1 MQLLFISLRVILGL
15 ILLAAAIGKLL
26 NMRAFQLSLGQYR
39 LPHEKVLRYLV
50 PIIELVAGL
59 SLLTGEAVVISSLVS
74 LLLFIS
80 ILGLYMTM
88 YGRKLNHGCGCFGS
102 KKAVAINKFEIGK
115 IVLLILLIAAV
126 FAIHLINYNTTEL
139 QLFLHCPMLKFL
151 LSS

>member
-1 MQLLFISLRVILGL
+1 MQLFPILLRIILGL
-15 ILLAAAIGKLL
+15 ILLAAAAEKLF
-26 NMRAFQLSLGQYR
+26 NMKAFQLALEQYR
-39 LPHEKVLRYLV
+39 LPHIEILKYLV
-50 PIIELVAGL
+50 VIVELAAGL
-59 SLLTGEAVVISSLVS
+59 GLLIGKAAMISSLVA

-80 ILGLYMTM
+80 ILGLYITM

-115 IVLLILLIAAV
+115 IVSLILLIAAV